1 MGDKPLL
8 EQRENTILMSD
19 KIYIQITPHNFEYDI
34 YTLVK
39 AFYPS
44 SEIEVIQENC
54 SDEINEVNL
63 IEIKFLPDNLSVSF
77 EGKTKTASID
87 YEDRKSTKNVLKQ
100 ELYNLLSCTS
110 EKELPWGTLTGIR
123 PVRIPLT
130 MMENGSSRN
139 EIEEFLK
146 ETYFMSPEKIELS
159 CNVAELENNIL
170 KTIDYKNGY
179 SLYVG
184 IPFCPTICLY
194 CSFTSFTA
202 DKWEPY
208 LDEYLDTVEKELQ
221 FYSQIMKKAP
231 DSVYIGGGTPTI
243 LNPKRLER
251 LLSMIEKYF
260 DVSKVHEYSFEA
272 GRPDTI
278 DEDKLR
284 VLRNHGISRISINPQ
299 TMNQRTLDLIGRK
312 HTVNDIVDRFS
323 LARNLGFD
331 NINMDLIVGLPGEG
345 SKEIEETMKRV
356 VAIDPDNITIH
367 SLAIKRATRLN
378 LFKEEYEQIGMVNNQ
393 DIMDITE
400 KYVKE
405 AGLYPYYLYRQ
416 KNMAGNLE
424 NVGYAKKGYEG
435 LYNILIMEEKQTILA
450 CGAGSSTKRVFPD
463 GERIERVVNPKDIKT
478 YLNKIDEIIEKKRI
492 LLEA

>member
-1 MGDKPLL
+1 
-8 EQRENTILMSD
+8 MSD
-19 KIYIQITPHNFEYDI
+19 RIQIQIIPNNFEYDI

-44 SEIEVIQENC
+44 ADIEVLNEDNSGEELITTSENI
-54 SDEINEVNL
+54 ENECKSL
-63 IEIKFLPDNLSVSF
+63 ITVKFFDNELIVEYKGESR
-77 EGKTKTASID
+77 TAVID
-87 YEDRKSTKNVLKQ
+87 YGDRKSTKNVLKQ
-100 ELYNLLSCTS
+100 ELYILLSKVSGIT
-110 EKELPWGTLTGIR
+110 LPWGTLTGIR

-130 MMENGSSRN
+130 MMENGEDRN
-139 EIEEFLK
+139 TIEKHLR
-146 ETYFMSPEKIELS
+146 ETYFMTPDKIQLS
-159 CNVAELENNIL
+159 CDVAELEMNIL
-170 KTIDYKNGY
+170 KGVDYKNGY

-194 CSFTSFTA
+194 CSFSSFTA

-221 FYSQIMKKAP
+221 FYSSVTNKAP
-231 DSVYIGGGTPTI
+231 DSIYIGGGTPTI
-243 LNPKRLER
+243 LNPTRLER
-251 LLSMIEKYF
+251 LFNMIEKYF
-260 DVSKVHEYSFEA
+260 DVSKVHEFSFEA

-278 DEDKLR
+278 DEDKLK

-299 TMNQRTLDLIGRK
+299 TMNQKTLDLIGRR
-312 HTVNDIVDRFS
+312 HTVEDIVDRFEM
-323 LARNLGFD
+323 ARRLGFD

-345 SKEIEETMKRV
+345 AAEVEETMKRV
-356 VAIDPDNITIH
+356 LALDPENITIH

-378 LFKEEYEQIGMVNNQ
+378 LFKEEYEQLGMINNQ
-393 DIMDITE
+393 EIMDMTL
-400 KYVKE
+400 KYVEE
-405 AGLYPYYLYRQ
+405 ASLYPYYLYRQ

-424 NVGYAKKGYEG
+424 NVGYAKRGYEG

-478 YLNKIDEIIEKKRI
+478 YLTKIDEIIEKKRI